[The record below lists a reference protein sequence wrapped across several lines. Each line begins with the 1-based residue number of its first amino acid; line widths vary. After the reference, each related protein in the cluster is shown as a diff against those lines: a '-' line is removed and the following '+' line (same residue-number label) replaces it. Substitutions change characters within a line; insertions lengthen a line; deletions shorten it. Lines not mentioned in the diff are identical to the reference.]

1 MIRGV
6 LFDLDGTLVDTWDLY
21 VEAYIRTLEPHVGR
35 RLTLDELI
43 ALRPTSELRLL
54 QRALGPGEA
63 VAAQRE
69 FLAHYRCLHSAH
81 FGGVYPGVRQMLT
94 TLRGLGLR
102 LGIVTG
108 KSRGAWEV
116 TAKAA
121 DLGEFDVLVTD
132 EEVVRAKPDAEG
144 LSLALLRLERPAEAT
159 IYVGDSVVDAQAAR
173 AAGVRFAAALWPKAE
188 AEVTPFLTQ
197 VRQVGT
203 CAELTHPAGL
213 VGLLK
218 GGQS

>member
-21 VEAYIRTLEPHVGR
+21 VEAYTRTLAPHVGR

-43 ALRPTSELRLL
+43 ALRPISELRLL
-54 QRALGPGEA
+54 RGALGPGEA
-63 VAAQRE
+63 VTAQRD
-69 FLAHYRCLHSAH
+69 FLGHYRCLHPTR

-94 TLRGLGLR
+94 SLRDLGFR

-108 KSRGAWEV
+108 KSRGAWEI
-116 TAKAA
+116 TAEAA

-132 EEVVRAKPDAEG
+132 EEVARAKPDAEG
-144 LSLALLRLERPAEAT
+144 LSLALTRLESPAEA
-159 IYVGDSVVDAQAAR
+159 IVYVGDSVVDAQAAR
-173 AAGVRFAAALWPKAE
+173 AAGVRFVAALWPKAE
-188 AEVTPFLTQ
+188 AEVVHFLTQ

-203 CAELTHPAGL
+203 WAELTSPAGL
-213 VGLLK
+213 VDLLE
-218 GGQS
+218 GGQE